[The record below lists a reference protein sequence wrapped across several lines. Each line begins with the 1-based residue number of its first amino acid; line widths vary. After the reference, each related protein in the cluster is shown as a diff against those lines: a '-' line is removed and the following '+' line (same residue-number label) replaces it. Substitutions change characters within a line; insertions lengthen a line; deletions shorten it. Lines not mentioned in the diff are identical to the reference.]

1 MKQFQAQSHNTAWQG
16 VYNKIH
22 YMCDTEAALKA
33 VIEMN
38 QTHVTLIETKIV
50 TLHDHEACSAHSQT
64 RAAASLEK
72 HTARRAGRFAKVTRL
87 NAAAPPIISLTA
99 DVVIPPTS
107 GIYVLQN
114 LFAHGDLSTES
125 SYGTTRN
132 EAAKRFIAR
141 CLTHGDVKR
150 FGVAEKGTILFI
162 TT

>member
-1 MKQFQAQSHNTAWQG
+1 
-16 VYNKIH
+16 
-22 YMCDTEAALKA
+22 MCDTEATLKA
-33 VIEMN
+33 IIEMN
-38 QTHVTLIETKIV
+38 QTHVTLIETKVV
-50 TLHDHEACSAHSQT
+50 TLHDHEAGSAHSQT

-72 HTARRAGRFAKVTRL
+72 HTARRTGRFAKFTRL
-87 NAAAPPIISLTA
+87 NATAPTVISLTA

-114 LFAHGDLSTES
+114 LFAHGDLCTKS

-132 EAAKRFIAR
+132 EAAKRFLAR